1 MVIDSKKSTLL
12 LILTMKKKR
21 IITNNTLQNM
31 IHTVDEYQK
40 WIRLESKKDEKEM
53 SIFQVGK
60 LNPKNELMKNIEEY
74 STTSISQSLNV
85 LVKHDVF

>member
-1 MVIDSKKSTLL
+1 
-12 LILTMKKKR
+12 
-21 IITNNTLQNM
+21 M